1 MHKLMAYKTHL
12 YGLAVLLALALAS
25 GAGFKWGF

>member
-1 MHKLMAYKTHL
+1 MYKLISRNKHL

-25 GAGFKWGF
+25 GASFKWV

>member
-1 MHKLMAYKTHL
+1 MNKLISRNRYL

-25 GAGFKWGF
+25 GAGLKWN

>member
-1 MHKLMAYKTHL
+1 MHKLIAHHKHL

-25 GAGFKWGF
+25 GAGFKWG

>member
-1 MHKLMAYKTHL
+1 MTKLMTQKHL

-25 GAGFKWGF
+25 GAGFKWG